1 MGPMQHWLTTATP
14 FKSQKILFK
23 ARALGSNLIHRRLST
38 SQLPILDPPSPV
50 TWFTS
55 FLSCPPTP
63 YGLPLPSFARFCD
76 IRISS
81 TKIFP
86 SFQLK
91 VTDCITTHQQNSVL
105 LHVLVYVLAP
115 QSRQIDHPNN
125 ESMVKNNVPSN
136 NVKILKTL
144 TFISPSVVFFLNVF
158 WISTAASSSDTEY
171 FILRRTGAESSPV
184 YTLDPPTYK
193 TNKQTENAKC
203 VVSTR
208 VDSQL
213 RFLAQHSVA
222 TLLRHCFEWLEHCSN
237 IAALCCAKNR
247 RCKSSRKTTP

>member
-1 MGPMQHWLTTATP
+1 MKKKENEAFRSVFFLKLILVLVLVLKSNALWYLTRKSIWNICLCKVKWGEHGMGPMQHWLTTATP

-81 TKIFP
+81 IKIFP

-115 QSRQIDHPNN
+115 SQDRSI
-125 ESMVKNNVPSN
+125 
-136 NVKILKTL
+136 I
-144 TFISPSVVFFLNVF
+144 
-158 WISTAASSSDTEY
+158 
-171 FILRRTGAESSPV
+171 
-184 YTLDPPTYK
+184 PTTK
-193 TNKQTENAKC
+193 A
-203 VVSTR
+203 
-208 VDSQL
+208 
-213 RFLAQHSVA
+213 
-222 TLLRHCFEWLEHCSN
+222 W
-237 IAALCCAKNR
+237 
-247 RCKSSRKTTP
+247 